1 MDAFMKQLVKFRA
14 LTAYQRHLD
23 NLRQRQ
29 VDLLELD
36 MLDAECYQRG
46 LLSQREL
53 LARLLPRIAERE
65 RVQTAIFYQTCKI
78 EEATYATVNGH

>member
-1 MDAFMKQLVKFRA
+1 MDAFMKQIIKFRA
-14 LTAYQRHLD
+14 LTACQRHLD

-29 VDLLELD
+29 ADLLELD

-53 LARLLPRIAERE
+53 LARLLPRK